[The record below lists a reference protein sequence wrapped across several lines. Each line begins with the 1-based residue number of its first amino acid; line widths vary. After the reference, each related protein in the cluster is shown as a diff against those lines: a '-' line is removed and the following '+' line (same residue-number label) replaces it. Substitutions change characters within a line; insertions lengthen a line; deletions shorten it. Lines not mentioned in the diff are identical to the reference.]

1 MTEDTMAPDPSDQ
14 VTQDPLGDLP
24 PGARRIRI
32 DGPDT
37 GPDGGAA
44 GEAATTTLVL
54 GHGRDP
60 ASARALEVAADL
72 AARLNAHVQVVHG
85 GDLDDYP
92 IDPDAADW
100 EQQAQHALAEQRRE
114 VEQALDGSGQGW
126 TYHASRADPVR
137 LIAAVAEEHDAL
149 MIIVGTRGEGFG
161 ATMERLLGGSI
172 SHGVIRAQHRPVL
185 IVPAP
190 EQP

>member
-1 MTEDTMAPDPSDQ
+1 MADTTDPTPHDH
-14 VTQDPLGDLP
+14 DPGESRDPAAELP
-24 PGARRIRI
+24 PDARRIRI
-32 DGPDT
+32 DGPDP
-37 GPDGGAA
+37 GRGGGVA
-44 GEAATTTLVL
+44 TTLVL

-60 ASARALEVAADL
+60 ASAHALQVAADL
-72 AARLNAHVQVVHG
+72 AQRLRAQLQVVHG
-85 GDLDDYP
+85 VDLDDYP

-100 EQQAQHALAEQRRE
+100 EQQAQHALDEQRRQVE
-114 VEQALDGSGQGW
+114 VALSGTGRGW
-126 TYHASRADPVR
+126 TYHASRADPVA

-161 ATMERLLGGSI
+161 ATLQRLVGRSV

-190 EQP
+190 EQQ